1 MKQLGRNSVSE
12 SLVLDALNGEI
23 ILEGNAKVEDSEWGT
38 VTGKESFSIGNQVG
52 LRYLVAKMKG
62 PEL

>member
-23 ILEGNAKVEDSEWGT
+23 ILEGNAKLRIRNGGRLLVKG
-38 VTGKESFSIGNQVG
+38 SFSIGNQVEG
-52 LRYLVAKMKG
+52 
-62 PEL
+62 